1 MDNLNDLIPN
11 NIPSSFSDASQFASS
26 NTLVAKIVFLI
37 LVIFVFSFLYYML
50 SWLISYIF
58 SPNESPYILYGMK
71 DATEPEI
78 IPQDP
83 KKKNNRL
90 IFRSKNEDGGIEFSY
105 SFWMYIKDEFENID
119 KFKHVFH
126 KGSPN
131 GNSKNDGTYG
141 PLNAPGVYLYKGAK
155 SDTHL
160 ENDKSDKV
168 KQMNDQNQI
177 IGMLVR
183 LNIHNNN
190 DKEYI
195 GYKYYDNIYVDN
207 LPIKKWI
214 HVVIKSTNQNI
225 IDIYINGNLVKRH
238 NLSNVVKQNYDDI
251 YINLEGGFDGN
262 LSNLKYYNYAIDT
275 FEIDRISK
283 NGPNLKMA
291 KKSNL
296 SESKP
301 SYLSN
306 NWYDNNL

>member
-37 LVIFVFSFLYYML
+37 LVIFIFSFLYYML

-71 DATEPEI
+71 DATETEI

-83 KKKNNRL
+83 KKKNNKL

-105 SFWMYIKDEFENID
+105 SFWMYIKDEFQDID
-119 KFKHVFH
+119 RFKHVFH

-131 GNSKNDGTYG
+131 GSSKNDGTYG
-141 PLNAPGVYLYKGAK
+141 PLNGPGVYLYKGAK

-160 ENDKSDKV
+160 KNNTSDSV

-225 IDIYINGNLVKRH
+225 VDIYINGNLVKRH
-238 NLSNVVKQNYDDI
+238 NLSNVVKQNYDDF
-251 YINLEGGFDGN
+251 YINLDGGFNGN

-275 FEIDRISK
+275 FEIDKISK

>member
-131 GNSKNDGTYG
+131 GSSKNDGTYG

-160 ENDKSDKV
+160 KNDTSDRV

-183 LNIHNNN
+183 LNINNNN

>member
-71 DATEPEI
+71 DATEPQI

-131 GNSKNDGTYG
+131 GSSNNDGTYG

-160 ENDKSDKV
+160 KNNTNDRV

-225 IDIYINGNLVKRH
+225 VDIYINGNLVKRH
-238 NLSNVVKQNYDDI
+238 NLSNVVKQNYDDF
-251 YINLEGGFDGN
+251 YINLDSGFDGN

-275 FEIDRISK
+275 FEIDKISK

-301 SYLSN
+301 TYLSN

>member
-1 MDNLNDLIPN
+1 
-11 NIPSSFSDASQFASS
+11 
-26 NTLVAKIVFLI
+26 
-37 LVIFVFSFLYYML
+37 
-50 SWLISYIF
+50 
-58 SPNESPYILYGMK
+58 MK

-131 GNSKNDGTYG
+131 GSSKNDGTYG

-195 GYKYYDNIYVDN
+195 GYKYYDNI
-207 LPIKKWI
+207 
-214 HVVIKSTNQNI
+214 
-225 IDIYINGNLVKRH
+225 
-238 NLSNVVKQNYDDI
+238 
-251 YINLEGGFDGN
+251 F
-262 LSNLKYYNYAIDT
+262 
-275 FEIDRISK
+275 
-283 NGPNLKMA
+283 M
-291 KKSNL
+291 
-296 SESKP
+296 
-301 SYLSN
+301 
-306 NWYDNNL
+306 

>member
-1 MDNLNDLIPN
+1 
-11 NIPSSFSDASQFASS
+11 
-26 NTLVAKIVFLI
+26 
-37 LVIFVFSFLYYML
+37 
-50 SWLISYIF
+50 
-58 SPNESPYILYGMK
+58 
-71 DATEPEI
+71 
-78 IPQDP
+78 
-83 KKKNNRL
+83 
-90 IFRSKNEDGGIEFSY
+90 
-105 SFWMYIKDEFENID
+105 MYIKDEFENID

-131 GNSKNDGTYG
+131 GSSKNDGTYG

-160 ENDKSDKV
+160 TNDTSERV

-183 LNIHNNN
+183 LNINNNN

>member
-37 LVIFVFSFLYYML
+37 LVIFIFSFLYYML

-71 DATEPEI
+71 DATETEI

-83 KKKNNRL
+83 KKKNNKL

-105 SFWMYIKDEFENID
+105 SFWMYIKDEFQDID
-119 KFKHVFH
+119 RFKHVFH

-131 GNSKNDGTYG
+131 GSSKNDGTYG
-141 PLNAPGVYLYKGAK
+141 PLNGPGVYLYKGAK

-160 ENDKSDKV
+160 KNNTSDSV

>member
-1 MDNLNDLIPN
+1 MDNLNDLIPK
-11 NIPSSFSDASQFASS
+11 NIPSSFSDTSEFARS

-37 LVIFVFSFLYYML
+37 LVIFVFSFIYYML
-50 SWLISYIF
+50 STLISYIF

-71 DATEPEI
+71 DATDSLI

-83 KKKNNRL
+83 KKKNSKL
-90 IFRSKNEDGGIEFSY
+90 IFRSKNKNGGIEFSY
-105 SFWMYIKDEFENID
+105 SFWMYIKDEFEEID

-126 KGSPN
+126 KGSSELN
-131 GNSKNDGTYG
+131 NTNDGTHG
-141 PLNAPGVYLYKGAK
+141 PLCSPGVYLYRGAK
-155 SDTHL
+155 SDTHVS
-160 ENDKSDKV
+160 ETVSSNV
-168 KQMNDQNQI
+168 KELNREKQI

-190 DKEYI
+190 EKPYI

-238 NLSNVVKQNYDDI
+238 NLSNIVKQNYDNI
-251 YINLEGGFDGN
+251 YINLDGGFNGN
-262 LSNLKYYNYAIDT
+262 LSNIKYYNYAIDT
-275 FEIDRISK
+275 FEIDKISK
-283 NGPNLKMA
+283 NGPNLKMS